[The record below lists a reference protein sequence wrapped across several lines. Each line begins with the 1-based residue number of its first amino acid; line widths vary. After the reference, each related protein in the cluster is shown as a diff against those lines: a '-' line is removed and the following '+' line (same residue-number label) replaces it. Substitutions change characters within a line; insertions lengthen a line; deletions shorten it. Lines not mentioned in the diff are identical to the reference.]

1 MSDRSERDAATADAI
16 ELPTGGPTELPTEGP
31 TLADVQAAAARI
43 APHAHRTPVM
53 RSSAIDEI
61 LGATLHFK
69 CENLQKVGAF
79 KFRGACNTLLSLSDA
94 EIENGIATHSS
105 GNHGAAVSLAAQL
118 RGTSSVVVMPSN
130 TSAVK
135 QAAVAH
141 YGARIVH
148 CEPNEESRTRT
159 LDSIVEEEGRTLV
172 HPFDDVRVIA
182 GQGTAALEFIEQV
195 PDLDVVI
202 TPVGGGGLLSGT
214 AIAISALRPEIR
226 IIGAEPAA
234 ADDTY
239 RSFRAGHIIPV
250 GVPDT
255 IADGLRTTVGA
266 LTFPIISRHVE
277 DIVRVSEESIVEAMR
292 LTWQRTK
299 LIIEPS
305 AAVPLAAL
313 LEGLVEMR
321 GARVGIILSGGN
333 VDLDALPW

>member
-1 MSDRSERDAATADAI
+1 MNDTTSREHRATISQEA
-16 ELPTGGPTELPTEGP
+16 P
-31 TLADVQAAAARI
+31 TLADIRAAAERI
-43 APHAHRTPVM
+43 DPYVHRTPVA
-53 RSSAIDEI
+53 RSSAIDKM
-61 LGATLHFK
+61 LNASLHFK

-79 KFRGACNTLLSLSDA
+79 KFRGACNTLLSLDDA
-94 EIENGIATHSS
+94 EIERGIATHSS
-105 GNHGAAVSLAAQL
+105 GNHGAAVALAAQL
-118 RGTSSVVVMPSN
+118 RGTSAVVVMPSN

-159 LDSIVEEEGRTLV
+159 LEAIIEKEGRTLV
-172 HPFDDVRVIA
+172 HPFDDPRVIA

-195 PDLDVVI
+195 PELDMVMA
-202 TPVGGGGLLSGT
+202 PVGGGGLLSGT
-214 AIAISALRPEIR
+214 AIAVSGSRPDVR
-226 IIGAEPAA
+226 IVGAEPAN

-250 GVPDT
+250 GAPDT
-255 IADGLRTTVGA
+255 IADGLRTTVGE
-266 LTFPIISRHVE
+266 LTFPIIMRHVE
-277 DIVRVSEESIVEAMR
+277 DIVRVSEEAIVEAMR
-292 LTWQRTK
+292 LFWTRTK

-313 LEGLVEMR
+313 LEGLVDVREGR
-321 GARVGIILSGGN
+321 IGIILSGGN

>member
-1 MSDRSERDAATADAI
+1 MSENALFVENAAGRVK
-16 ELPTGGPTELPTEGP
+16 LPDLH
-31 TLADVQAAAARI
+31 DVEEAAARI
-43 APHAHRTPVM
+43 ATHVHRTPVM
-53 RSSAIDEI
+53 RCSTIDEMV
-61 LGATLHFK
+61 GASLHFK

-79 KFRGACNTLLSLSDA
+79 KFRGACNTLLSLSEK
-94 EIENGIATHSS
+94 EIANGIATHSS
-105 GNHGAAVSLAAQL
+105 GNHGAAVALAAQL

-159 LDSIVEEEGRTLV
+159 LETILEEEGRTLV

-182 GQGTAALEFIEQV
+182 GQGTASLELLEQA
-195 PDLDVVI
+195 PDLDIVMA
-202 TPVGGGGLLSGT
+202 PVGGGGLLSGT
-214 AIAISALRPEIR
+214 ATVVAALSPRTKIY
-226 IIGAEPAA
+226 GAEPAG

-239 RSFRAGHIIPV
+239 RSFQAGHIIPV

-255 IADGLRTTVGA
+255 IADGLRTTVGE
-266 LTFPIISRHVE
+266 LTFPIISRHVT
-277 DIVRVSEESIVEAMR
+277 DIVRVSEEAIVEAMR
-292 LTWQRTK
+292 ITWQRTK
-299 LIIEPS
+299 LIIEAS

-313 LEGLVEMR
+313 LEGNLDAHD
-321 GARVGIILSGGN
+321 ARIGVIISGGN

>member
-1 MSDRSERDAATADAI
+1 MNDLTTADDHALDTNPPTI
-16 ELPTGGPTELPTEGP
+16 E
-31 TLADVQAAAARI
+31 DVRGAAERI
-43 APHAHRTPVM
+43 APYVHRTPVVT
-53 RSSAIDEI
+53 SSAIDDM

-69 CENLQKVGAF
+69 CENLQKIGAF

-94 EIENGIATHSS
+94 ELENGIATHSS
-105 GNHGAAVSLAAQL
+105 GNHGAAVALAAKL
-118 RGTSSVVVMPSN
+118 KHTSAVVVMPSN

-159 LDSIVEEEGRTLV
+159 LEAIIENEGRTLV

-182 GQGTAALEFIEQV
+182 GQGTAALELVEQV
-195 PDLDVVI
+195 PELDVVMA
-202 TPVGGGGLLSGT
+202 PVGGGGLLSGT
-214 AIAISALRPEIR
+214 AIAVSATRPDVR
-226 IIGAEPAA
+226 IVGAEPAN

-255 IADGLRTTVGA
+255 IADGLRTTVGE
-266 LTFPIISRHVE
+266 LTFPLLRRHVE
-277 DIVRVSEESIVEAMR
+277 DIVRVSEEAIIEAMR
-292 LTWQRTK
+292 LFWTRTK

-305 AAVPLAAL
+305 AAVPIAAL
-313 LEGLVEMR
+313 IEGLVEVR
-321 GARVGIILSGGN
+321 DARVGIILSGGT

>member
-1 MSDRSERDAATADAI
+1 MNDDTASIDRADDVAKA
-16 ELPTGGPTELPTEGP
+16 P
-31 TLADVQAAAARI
+31 TLRDVQGAAARI

-53 RSSAIDEI
+53 HCSAIDEM
-61 LGATLHFK
+61 LGASLHFK

-79 KFRGACNTLLSLSDA
+79 KFRGACNTLLSLG
-94 EIENGIATHSS
+94 EKEVENGVATHSS
-105 GNHGAAVSLAAQL
+105 GNHGAAVALAARL
-118 RGTSSVVVMPSN
+118 RGTTSVVVMPKN
-130 TSAVK
+130 ASAVK
-135 QAAVAH
+135 QAAVAG

-148 CEPNEESRTRT
+148 CDPNEESRTRT
-159 LDSIVEEEGRTLV
+159 LEAIIEDEGRTLV

-182 GQGTAALEFIEQV
+182 GQGTAALELLEQV
-195 PDLDVVI
+195 PDLDIVMA
-202 TPVGGGGLLSGT
+202 PVGGGGLLAGT
-214 AIAISALRPEIR
+214 ATTVAALSPQTR

-255 IADGLRTTVGA
+255 IADGLRTTVGE
-266 LTFPIISRHVE
+266 LTFPIITRHVT
-277 DIVRVSEESIVEAMR
+277 DVVRVSEEAIIEAMR

-299 LIIEPS
+299 LIIEAS

-313 LEGLVEMR
+313 LEGAVDVR
-321 GARVGIILSGGN
+321 GARVGVIISGGN

>member
-1 MSDRSERDAATADAI
+1 MSENAASVESAA
-16 ELPTGGPTELPTEGP
+16 GQAASP
-31 TLADVQAAAARI
+31 TLADVQGAAVRI
-43 APHAHRTPVM
+43 APHIHRTPVM
-53 RSSAIDEI
+53 ACAAIDHI
-61 LGATLHFK
+61 VGASLHFK

-79 KFRGACNTLLSLSDA
+79 KFRGACNTVLSLSEKDLA
-94 EIENGIATHSS
+94 NGIATHSS
-105 GNHGAAVSLAAQL
+105 GNHGAAVALAAQL
-118 RGTSSVVVMPSN
+118 RGTTSVVVMPSN

-159 LDSIVEEEGRTLV
+159 LDAIIENEGRTLV

-182 GQGTAALEFIEQV
+182 GQGTAALELLEQV
-195 PDLDVVI
+195 AELDVVM

-214 AIAISALRPEIR
+214 ATVVAALSARTR
-226 IIGAEPAA
+226 IIGAEPSG

-255 IADGLRTTVGA
+255 IADGLRTTVGE
-266 LTFPIISRHVE
+266 LTFPIISRHVA
-277 DIVRVSEESIVEAMR
+277 DVVRVSEEAIVEAMR
-292 LTWQRTK
+292 LTWQRSK
-299 LIIEPS
+299 LIIEAS

-313 LEGLVEMR
+313 LEGAVDVHD
-321 GARVGIILSGGN
+321 ARVGIIISGGN

>member
-1 MSDRSERDAATADAI
+1 MNDESAAI
-16 ELPTGGPTELPTEGP
+16 ESSTGA
-31 TLADVQAAAARI
+31 TLAPQLSDLEKAAERI
-43 APHAHRTPVM
+43 APHAHRTPIM
-53 RSSAIDEI
+53 RCTAIDEI
-61 LGATLHFK
+61 VGASLHFK

-79 KFRGACNTLLSLSDA
+79 KFRGACNTLLSLSNE

-105 GNHGAAVSLAAQL
+105 GNHGAAVALAARL

-148 CEPNEESRTRT
+148 CEPNEESRTRI
-159 LDSIVEEEGRTLV
+159 LEDILEGEGRTLV

-182 GQGTAALEFIEQV
+182 GQGTAALELMEQV
-195 PDLDVVI
+195 PDLDVVM
-202 TPVGGGGLLSGT
+202 TPVGGGGLLGGT
-214 AIAISALRPEIR
+214 ATAVAALSPGTR
-226 IIGAEPAA
+226 IVGAEPAG

-255 IADGLRTTVGA
+255 IADGLRTTVGE
-266 LTFPIISRHVE
+266 LTFPIITKHVA
-277 DIVRVSEESIVEAMR
+277 DIVRVSEEAIVEAMR

-313 LEGLVEMR
+313 LEKEFDVR
-321 GARVGIILSGGN
+321 DARVGIIISGGN

>member
-1 MSDRSERDAATADAI
+1 MSDTATSHNRAEHAHSPDI
-16 ELPTGGPTELPTEGP
+16 
-31 TLADVQAAAARI
+31 DDIRAAAVRI
-43 APHAHRTPVM
+43 APHVHRTPVM
-53 RSSAIDEI
+53 CSSAIDEMV
-61 LGATLHFK
+61 GASLHFK
-69 CENLQKVGAF
+69 CENLQKIGAF
-79 KFRGACNTLLSLSDA
+79 KFRGACNTLLSLSER
-94 EIENGIATHSS
+94 EIANGIATHSS
-105 GNHGAAVSLAAQL
+105 GNHGAAVALAAQL

-159 LDSIVEEEGRTLV
+159 LEAILEEEGRTLV

-182 GQGTAALEFIEQV
+182 GQGTAALELLEQV
-195 PDLDVVI
+195 PDLDVVMA
-202 TPVGGGGLLSGT
+202 PVGGGGLLSGT
-214 AIAISALRPEIR
+214 ATAIAALAPGIR
-226 IIGAEPAA
+226 IIGAEPSA

-250 GVPDT
+250 GTADT
-255 IADGLRTTVGA
+255 IADGLRTTVGG
-266 LTFPIISRHVE
+266 LTFPIIRRHVS
-277 DIVRVSEESIVEAMR
+277 DIVRVSEDAIVEAMR
-292 LTWQRTK
+292 ITWQRSK
-299 LIIEPS
+299 LLIEAS

-313 LEGLVEMR
+313 LEGAVDVR

>member
-1 MSDRSERDAATADAI
+1 VSTGTASTGIATGQL
-16 ELPTGGPTELPTEGP
+16 ESPS
-31 TLADVQAAAARI
+31 LADVQAAAARI
-43 APHAHRTPVM
+43 EAYIHHTPIM
-53 RSSAIDEI
+53 RCSAIDEI
-61 LGATLHFK
+61 VGASVHFK

-79 KFRGACNTLLSLSDA
+79 KFRGACNTVLSLSDK

-105 GNHGAAVSLAAQL
+105 GNHGAAVALAARL
-118 RGTSSVVVMPSN
+118 RGTTAVVVMPSN

-148 CEPNEESRTRT
+148 CEPNDESRRRT
-159 LDSIVEEEGRTLV
+159 LEAIIAEEGRTLV

-182 GQGTAALEFIEQV
+182 GQGTAALEFLEQV
-195 PDLDVVI
+195 PDLDI
-202 TPVGGGGLLSGT
+202 IMTPVGGGGLLSGT
-214 AIAISALRPEIR
+214 ATVVAALSPKTRV
-226 IIGAEPAA
+226 IGAEPAG

-239 RSFRAGHIIPV
+239 RSFRAGHIIPL

-255 IADGLRTTVGA
+255 IADGLRTSVGE
-266 LTFPIISRHVE
+266 LTFPIIARHVS
-277 DIVRVSEESIVEAMR
+277 DIVRVSEEAIVEAMR

-299 LIIEPS
+299 LIVEAS

-313 LEGLVEMR
+313 LEGTVDVR
-321 GARVGIILSGGN
+321 DARVGIIISGGN

>member
-1 MSDRSERDAATADAI
+1 MNDRSQGDAGTADAI
-16 ELPTGGPTELPTEGP
+16 GSPTDGP

-53 RSSAIDEI
+53 HSTAIDEM
-61 LGATLHFK
+61 LGASLHFK

-79 KFRGACNTLLSLSDA
+79 KFRGACNTLLSLGDA

-105 GNHGAAVSLAAQL
+105 GNHGAAVALAAQL

-148 CEPNEESRTRT
+148 CEPNEESRTST
-159 LDSIVEEEGRTLV
+159 LESIVAEEGRTLV
-172 HPFDDVRVIA
+172 HPFDDMRVIA
-182 GQGTAALEFIEQV
+182 GQGTAALEFLEQV

-214 AIAISALRPEIR
+214 ATTVSALRPEIR
-226 IIGAEPAA
+226 IVGAEPAA

-255 IADGLRTTVGA
+255 IADGLRTTVGE
-266 LTFPIISRHVE
+266 LTFPIIARHVE

-313 LEGLVEMR
+313 LESLVEIR

>member
-1 MSDRSERDAATADAI
+1 VSEDTAIIDSAAGRVR
-16 ELPTGGPTELPTEGP
+16 LPGLT
-31 TLADVQAAAARI
+31 DVQDAAARI
-43 APHAHRTPVM
+43 APYIHRTPVI
-53 RSSAIDEI
+53 RCSAIDEM
-61 LGATLHFK
+61 LGASLHFK

-79 KFRGACNTLLSLSDA
+79 KFRGACNTLLSLGEE
-94 EIENGIATHSS
+94 EISRGIATHSS
-105 GNHGAAVSLAAQL
+105 GNHGAAVALAAKL

-135 QAAVAH
+135 LAAVAH

-159 LDSIVEEEGRTLV
+159 LEAIIEKEGRTLV

-182 GQGTAALEFIEQV
+182 GQGTAALEFLEQV
-195 PDLDVVI
+195 PDLDIVI
-202 TPVGGGGLLSGT
+202 APVGGGGLLSGT
-214 AIAISALRPEIR
+214 TIVVAALSPKTK
-226 IIGAEPAA
+226 IIGAEPAG

-255 IADGLRTTVGA
+255 IADGLRTTIGE
-266 LTFPIISRHVE
+266 LTFPIISRHVS
-277 DIVRVSEESIVEAMR
+277 DIVRVSEEAIVEAMR
-292 LTWQRTK
+292 ITWQRTK
-299 LIIEPS
+299 LIIEAS

-313 LEGLVEMR
+313 FEGTVDAR
-321 GARVGIILSGGN
+321 GARIGVIISGGN

>member
-1 MSDRSERDAATADAI
+1 MSEHTASVESAAGQV
-16 ELPTGGPTELPTEGP
+16 ESP
-31 TLADVQAAAARI
+31 TLADLQEAAVRI
-43 APHAHRTPVM
+43 ASHIHRTPIM
-53 RSSAIDEI
+53 RCAAIDHI
-61 LGATLHFK
+61 VGASLYFK

-79 KFRGACNTLLSLSDA
+79 KFRGACNTVLSLSEKDL
-94 EIENGIATHSS
+94 ENGIATHSS
-105 GNHGAAVSLAAQL
+105 GNHGAAVALAAQL
-118 RGTSSVVVMPSN
+118 RGTTSVVVMPSN

-159 LDSIVEEEGRTLV
+159 LEAIIENEGRTLV

-182 GQGTAALEFIEQV
+182 GQGTAALELLEQV
-195 PDLDVVI
+195 SELDVVM

-214 AIAISALRPEIR
+214 ATAVAALSAQTR
-226 IIGAEPAA
+226 IIGAEPSG

-255 IADGLRTTVGA
+255 VADGLRTTVGE
-266 LTFPIISRHVE
+266 LTFPIIRRHVA
-277 DIVRVSEESIVEAMR
+277 DVVRVSEEAIVEAMR
-292 LTWQRTK
+292 LTWQRSK
-299 LIIEPS
+299 LIIEAS

-313 LEGLVEMR
+313 LEGAVDVHD
-321 GARVGIILSGGN
+321 ARVGIILSGGN

>member
-1 MSDRSERDAATADAI
+1 MSEDAASAGLLSDA
-16 ELPTGGPTELPTEGP
+16 PAPGV
-31 TLADVQAAAARI
+31 ADVRAAAVRI
-43 APHAHRTPVM
+43 APHVHLTPVM
-53 RSSAIDEI
+53 RCTAIDDM
-61 LGATLHFK
+61 LGARVHFK

-79 KFRGACNTLLSLSDA
+79 KFRGACNTLLSLTDA
-94 EIENGIATHSS
+94 QIESGIATHSS
-105 GNHGAAVSLAAQL
+105 GNHGAAVALAARL

-148 CEPNEESRTRT
+148 CEPNEQSRTET
-159 LDSIVEEEGRTLV
+159 LEAVLAEEGRTLV

-182 GQGTAALEFIEQV
+182 GQGTAALEFLEQV
-195 PDLDVVI
+195 PDLDIVMA
-202 TPVGGGGLLSGT
+202 PVGGGGLLSGT
-214 AIAISALRPEIR
+214 ATVVAALSPRTR

-234 ADDTY
+234 ADDTF

-255 IADGLRTTVGA
+255 IADGLRTTVGE
-266 LTFPIISRHVE
+266 LTFPIIRKHAA
-277 DIVRVSEESIVEAMR
+277 DIVRVSEEAIVEAMR

-299 LIIEPS
+299 LLIEAS

-313 LEGLVEMR
+313 LEGAVDVR
-321 GARVGIILSGGN
+321 DARVGIILSGGN

>member
-1 MSDRSERDAATADAI
+1 VTDDTETADLATDAARAPSLD
-16 ELPTGGPTELPTEGP
+16 
-31 TLADVQAAAARI
+31 DVKAAAARI
-43 APHAHRTPVM
+43 APYAHRTPVI
-53 RSSAIDEI
+53 RCTTIDDM
-61 LGATLHFK
+61 LGGSLHFK

-79 KFRGACNTLLSLSDA
+79 KFRGAYNTVLSIGED

-105 GNHGAAVSLAAQL
+105 GNHGAAVALAAQL

-135 QAAVAH
+135 EAAVAH

-148 CEPNEESRTRT
+148 CEPNEESRTHT
-159 LDSIVEEEGRTLV
+159 LEAILEDEGRTLV
-172 HPFDDVRVIA
+172 HPYDDVRVIA
-182 GQGTAALEFIEQV
+182 GQGTAALELLEQV
-195 PDLDVVI
+195 PDLDIVMA
-202 TPVGGGGLLSGT
+202 PVGGGGLLSGT
-214 AIAISALRPEIR
+214 ATVVAALSPDTR

-255 IADGLRTTVGA
+255 IADGLRTTVGE
-266 LTFPIISRHVE
+266 LTFPIISRHVA
-277 DIVRVSEESIVEAMR
+277 DIVRVSEDAIVEAMR

-299 LIIEPS
+299 HVIEAS

-313 LEGLVEMR
+313 LEGAVDVHD
-321 GARVGIILSGGN
+321 ARVAIIISGGN

>member
-1 MSDRSERDAATADAI
+1 MESPS
-16 ELPTGGPTELPTEGP
+16 
-31 TLADVQAAAARI
+31 LADVQAAAARI
-43 APHAHRTPVM
+43 EPYIHHTPIM
-53 RSSAIDEI
+53 RCSAIDEI
-61 LGATLHFK
+61 VGASVHFK

-79 KFRGACNTLLSLSDA
+79 KFRGACNTVLSLSEK

-105 GNHGAAVSLAAQL
+105 GNHGAAVALAARI
-118 RGTSSVVVMPSN
+118 RGTTAVVVMPSN

-148 CEPNEESRTRT
+148 CEPNDESRRRT
-159 LDSIVEEEGRTLV
+159 LEAIIAEEGRTLV

-182 GQGTAALEFIEQV
+182 GQGTAALEFLEQV
-195 PDLDVVI
+195 PDLDI
-202 TPVGGGGLLSGT
+202 IMTPVGGGGLLSGT
-214 AIAISALRPEIR
+214 ATVVAALSPKTRV
-226 IIGAEPAA
+226 IGAEPAG

-255 IADGLRTTVGA
+255 IADGLRTSVGE
-266 LTFPIISRHVE
+266 LTFPIIARHVS
-277 DIVRVSEESIVEAMR
+277 DIVRVSEEAIVEAMR

-299 LIIEPS
+299 LIVEAS

-313 LEGLVEMR
+313 LEGTVDVR
-321 GARVGIILSGGN
+321 DARVGIIISGGN

>member
-1 MSDRSERDAATADAI
+1 MNENTATAGFVADTA
-16 ELPTGGPTELPTEGP
+16 PTPS
-31 TLADVQAAAARI
+31 LADVKAAAARI
-43 APHAHRTPVM
+43 APYAHRTPVI
-53 RSSAIDEI
+53 RCTAIDEM
-61 LGATLHFK
+61 LGASLHFK

-79 KFRGACNTLLSLSDA
+79 KFRGACNTLLSLADR
-94 EIENGIATHSS
+94 EVENGIATHSS
-105 GNHGAAVSLAAQL
+105 GNHGAAVALAAQL

-135 QAAVAH
+135 EAAVAH
-141 YGARIVH
+141 YGARIIH

-159 LDSIVEEEGRTLV
+159 LEAILEDEGRTLV

-182 GQGTAALEFIEQV
+182 GQGTAALEFLEQV
-195 PDLDVVI
+195 PDLDI
-202 TPVGGGGLLSGT
+202 IMAPVGGGGLLSGT
-214 AIAISALRPEIR
+214 ATVVAALSPGTR
-226 IIGAEPAA
+226 IVGAEPAA

-255 IADGLRTTVGA
+255 IADGLRTTIGE
-266 LTFPIISRHVE
+266 LTFPIIRKHVA
-277 DIVRVSEESIVEAMR
+277 DIVRVSEDAIVEAMR

-299 LIIEPS
+299 HVIEAS

-313 LEGLVEMR
+313 LEGTLDVR
-321 GARVGIILSGGN
+321 DARVGIIISGGN